1 MYLYVMTD
9 YSEYSAPELVKILGK
24 RFKDYRLRANMTQK
38 DVAEMAGLSVL
49 SVQRFEN
56 GMANNISLSTFLLLL
71 KAIGSIND
79 LDELMPEQP
88 ESPYLYNNSRK
99 VQRIRHKKS

>member
-1 MYLYVMTD
+1 MVD
-9 YSEYSAPELVKILGK
+9 YSEYSAPELVKMLGK

-38 DVAEMAGLSVL
+38 DVAEMAGLNVL

-56 GMANNISLSTFLLLL
+56 GMVNNISLSTFLLLL

-88 ESPYLYNNSRK
+88 ESPYLYNNSHK

>member
-1 MYLYVMTD
+1 MTD
-9 YSEYSAPELVKILGK
+9 YSEYSAPELVKMLGK

-56 GMANNISLSTFLLLL
+56 GMVNNISLSTFLLLL

>member
-1 MYLYVMTD
+1 MTD

-56 GMANNISLSTFLLLL
+56 GMVNNISLSTFLLLL

-88 ESPYLYNNSRK
+88 ESPYLHNNSRK
-99 VQRIRHKKS
+99 VQRIRHKRS

>member
-1 MYLYVMTD
+1 MTD

-56 GMANNISLSTFLLLL
+56 GMVNNISLSTFLLLL

>member
-1 MYLYVMTD
+1 MTD
-9 YSEYSAPELVKILGK
+9 YSEYSAPELVKMLGK

-38 DVAEMAGLSVL
+38 DVAEMSGLSVL

-56 GMANNISLSTFLLLL
+56 GMVNNISLSTFLLLL

-79 LDELMPEQP
+79 LEELMPEQP
-88 ESPYLYNNSRK
+88 ESPYLYHNSRK